1 MNGRFAGVLAF
12 FGTLLSLSTFTVPAQ
27 AQSYLLP
34 RDYFLDPPR
43 RGLYVHADAF
53 TIGGQASLEHR
64 HELDGDMTML
74 TSRVSGL
81 VSTGFADVGAYS
93 EVRVAFLSL
102 SLAGGY
108 RNVWRDYSRIGSGA
122 EVTRNMRRASD
133 TAKSFGVES
142 WPWAEARARLM
153 IPLDMFAFVASTA
166 VRLEDSPDSAFD
178 WFHANVH
185 DGGAFTRTD
194 ATLFLR
200 SEKVGAVGP
209 VVRWM
214 NMSRRG
220 TRVNEVAFGLTAAMR
235 LGIKRNADLLGL
247 QILTVPGDSEFGFH
261 LLRLPVMAML
271 TYRMT
276 FPVYVPPRAE

>member
-1 MNGRFAGVLAF
+1 MIRRLASGCAF
-12 FGTLLSLSTFTVPAQ
+12 LVALFVASTAS
-27 AQSYLLP
+27 AQSYTLS

-43 RGLYVHADAF
+43 RGLYVHGDLF
-53 TIGGQASLEHR
+53 TIGAQASLEHR
-64 HELDGDMTML
+64 QELDGDMSML

-81 VSTGFADVGAYS
+81 ISTGFADVGAYS

-102 SLAGGY
+102 ALSAGY
-108 RNVWRDYSRIGSGA
+108 RDVWRDYSRIPGNASG
-122 EVTRNMRRASD
+122 ELSRNVRRASD
-133 TAKSFGVES
+133 TAKSFGAEA
-142 WPWAEARARLM
+142 WPWGEARMRLM
-153 IPLDMFAFVASTA
+153 VPLDMFALVASTA
-166 VRLEDSPDSAFD
+166 LRLEDSPDNAFD

-235 LGIKRNADLLGL
+235 LGIKKNADLLGL
-247 QILTVPGDSEFGFH
+247 QILTVPGDQEFGFH

-276 FPVYVPPRAE
+276 FPVYVPPRTP